1 MVRTGVYMLA
11 SKGQY
16 RMSKP
21 KRSTQSPMLYM
32 IIIITSELIYNKT
45 SNNRVQTCENWGIE
59 LHGSGIKGCNLLD
72 QGRLA
77 MKICKRRRRLK
88 ERKLEEIKMDGSSG
102 LVKRRPTNKIYKRS
116 STPQSHPFTMSQ
128 SNCPFSLFPIPF
140 KTIQSSHF
148 FFFVIFASS
157 SLEVGGALGAAVGV
171 EQKTSV
177 RRLRCVVVR

>member
-1 MVRTGVYMLA
+1 
-11 SKGQY
+11 
-16 RMSKP
+16 MSKP
-21 KRSTQSPMLYM
+21 KRSTQSPLLYM

-59 LHGSGIKGCNLLD
+59 LHGSGIKGCNLFD
-72 QGRLA
+72 QGWLA
-77 MKICKRRRRLK
+77 MKTCKRRRLK

-148 FFFVIFASS
+148 LLLRYICFFF
-157 SLEVGGALGAAVGV
+157 LGSGRRHWRSRGCGTKDNLLDDCGV
-171 EQKTSV
+171 WRWDRILV
-177 RRLRCVVVR
+177 RLNWEKK